1 MRYYGTEKDADRDSS
16 WCVEWIY
23 QSNADTQEQ
32 VKEVSNCNLAEFY
45 HHACLFST
53 LDFCN
58 ANPMGKEYK
67 YGRDTRNTRWK
78 QTLQPGMNET
88 NTKKKKTL
96 NWGRIIGTAEQASGK
111 KVVVILAA
119 STNQLST
126 KMDWF

>member
-16 WCVEWIY
+16 WCVEWTY

-88 NTKKKKTL
+88 NTIKKHLTE
-96 NWGRIIGTAEQASGK
+96 GE
-111 KVVVILAA
+111 
-119 STNQLST
+119 
-126 KMDWF
+126 